1 MRIPDC
7 LSPRTIW
14 QHSCPVKSASLRPA
28 TARLTF
34 RSGYQP
40 ERSRAASAHFFCR
53 VLSIR
58 DTQLRRRL
66 LVRYP
71 VKIVELPGRKVEV
84 ELPGVFSAATVFV
97 DGQPAA
103 KAAKRGQFLLRG
115 ADGRDSLIALK
126 TSFLDP
132 VPQVLWA
139 GRTIRVVE
147 PLTWYQWLWTGIP
160 LILVF
165 AGGAIGGALGGVT
178 MVFNIRI
185 LRSDLSAILRYALVA
200 LLSIGAAGAYVF
212 FAGLF
217 LSAVQAK

>member
-1 MRIPDC
+1 M
-7 LSPRTIW
+7 
-14 QHSCPVKSASLRPA
+14 
-28 TARLTF
+28 
-34 RSGYQP
+34 
-40 ERSRAASAHFFCR
+40 
-53 VLSIR
+53 
-58 DTQLRRRL
+58 
-66 LVRYP
+66 RYP

-103 KAAKRGQFLLRG
+103 KAAKGGQFLLRG